1 MNIMSEIHDREKLN
15 QGGML
20 QTKKVNGS
28 FRRKLIFIIVIQTLL
43 VVALIVLAST
53 FSTLAILKSNLER
66 NSNDV
71 INEIERGIDNTLDD
85 LKGVASYFASQEDV
99 MMLATQ
105 GISEDEVYKT
115 FEKFSEA
122 YPNIFNIYMA
132 TPAKDMYLYPPT
144 QLPEGYDPTER
155 GWYKEAVASGE
166 VSISDPYVDAGTQTI
181 VFSVSKAIMSGDK
194 LVGVF
199 AVDVSLAELS
209 QALNSIVIG
218 KTGYP
223 TLIDKDYK
231 VLTHKDSSL
240 LNELLPVDVIVEAM
254 KNDDSNQLRY
264 NYEGESKI
272 AVYKKMDHI
281 NMFILAALPVS
292 DIQDDINVVM
302 WTGIGLGAIALVVSG
317 VIAYFVAV
325 FFTNRIRTIAVGL
338 EKVSQGDLTTHV
350 SVKSND
356 ELELLANSLNTTVDN
371 LKYIIGD
378 IQSVANKV
386 NDSSKVLADTSNHT
400 KNSAVEV
407 TRTAEE
413 ISKGAVEQAEESEAG
428 ANMTNTLAEGID
440 ELTESTK
447 LMDELASDSNN
458 LNDMGV
464 KVVNELRIKT
474 SENEIATKRVESS
487 ILELDS
493 KSKEIGNILDTIT
506 SIAAQTNLLALNAS
520 IEAARAGEHGRG
532 FAVVADEIRKLAE
545 DSKNATQEI
554 QDIVVNIQN
563 ESSQTVEIM
572 KDVKDRGKEQSTA
585 VEHVNEAF
593 DSISSNIKD
602 ITLQIESIN
611 QHMLKMNDDKD
622 NIVLSI
628 TNISAI
634 SEETAAA
641 SEEVTASMDQQLEST
656 EEVAKLANDL
666 NEMAHTL
673 RESLARFTLQ

>member
-1 MNIMSEIHDREKLN
+1 MSKKHGAEKTQ
-15 QGGML
+15 QGGMS

-43 VVALIVLAST
+43 VVTLIVLAST
-53 FSTLAILKSNLER
+53 FSTLAILKGNLER

-71 INEIERGIDNTLDD
+71 ITEIERGIDNTLDD
-85 LKGVASYFASQEDV
+85 LKGVAGYFSNQEDV
-99 MMLATQ
+99 MLLATQ
-105 GISEDEVYKT
+105 GTQEREVLNA
-115 FEKFSEA
+115 FEKFSDA

-155 GWYKEAVASGE
+155 DWYKEAAASGE
-166 VSISDPYVDAGTQTI
+166 VSISDPYVDAGTETV
-181 VFSVSKAIMSGDK
+181 VFTVSKAIMSGDE

-223 TLIDKDYK
+223 TLIDKEYK

-240 LNELLPVDVIVEAM
+240 LNELLPVEIIVEAM
-254 KNDDSNQLRY
+254 KKNDSNQLRY
-264 NYEGESKI
+264 NYDGESKI
-272 AVYKKMDHI
+272 AVYKKMDNI

-325 FFTNRIRTIAVGL
+325 FFTRRIRTIAVGL

-350 SVKSND
+350 TVKSND

-386 NDSSKVLADTSNHT
+386 NDSSKVLADTSNQT

-428 ANMTNTLAEGID
+428 ASMTNTLAEGID

-464 KVVNELRIKT
+464 KVVNELRNKT
-474 SENEIATKRVESS
+474 SENEVATKRVETS

-554 QDIVVNIQN
+554 QDIVINIQN
-563 ESSQTVEIM
+563 ESSQTVAVM
-572 KDVKDRGKEQSTA
+572 KDVKDRGKEQSIA

-593 DSISSNIKD
+593 NSISSNIKD

-611 QHMLKMNDDKD
+611 RHMLKMNDDKD

-673 RESLARFTLQ
+673 RESLSRFTLQ

>member
-1 MNIMSEIHDREKLN
+1 MSEIREKEKQN
-15 QGGML
+15 QGGKL

-105 GISEDEVYKT
+105 GISEDEVYKI

-181 VFSVSKAIMSGDK
+181 VFSVSKAIMSGDR

-240 LNELLPVDVIVEAM
+240 LNELLPVEVIVEAM
-254 KNDDSNQLRY
+254 KNNDSNQLRY
-264 NYEGESKI
+264 NYDGEPKI
-272 AVYKKMDHI
+272 AVYKKMDNI

-474 SENEIATKRVESS
+474 SENEIATKRVETS

-572 KDVKDRGKEQSTA
+572 KDVKDRGMEQSTA

-611 QHMLKMNDDKD
+611 RHMLKMNDDKD

-673 RESLARFTLQ
+673 RESLSRFTLQ

>member
-1 MNIMSEIHDREKLN
+1 MLSTQEDSKSI
-15 QGGML
+15 QGNSL
-20 QTKKVNGS
+20 QTKKVTGS
-28 FRRKLIFIIVIQTLL
+28 FRRKLILIIVIQTLL
-43 VVALIVLAST
+43 VVAIIVLAST

-71 INEIERGIDNTLDD
+71 INEIERGINNTLDD
-85 LKGVASYFASQEDV
+85 LEGVASYFANQDDV
-99 MMLATQ
+99 MSLATQ
-105 GISEDEVYKT
+105 GEREREVLNA

-155 GWYKEAVASGE
+155 DWYKGAVSSGE
-166 VSISDPYVDAGTQTI
+166 VSISDPYVDAGTETV
-181 VFSVSKAIMSGDK
+181 VFTVSKAIMSGDT

-199 AVDVSLAELS
+199 AVDVSFAELS

-223 TLIDKDYK
+223 TLVDKDFK

-240 LNELLPVDVIVEAM
+240 LNEQLPVEVIVEAM
-254 KNDDSNQLRY
+254 KKDDSNQLRY
-264 NYEGESKI
+264 DYEGESKI
-272 AVYKKMDHI
+272 AVYKKMENI

-325 FFTNRIRTIAVGL
+325 FFTRRIKTIAVGL

-350 SVKSND
+350 TVKSND

-386 NDSSKVLADTSNHT
+386 NDSSKVLADTSNQT

-428 ANMTNTLAEGID
+428 ASMTNTLAEGID
-440 ELTESTK
+440 ELTESTR
-447 LMDELASDSNN
+447 LMDQLASDSNN
-458 LNDMGV
+458 LNQMGV

-474 SENEIATKRVESS
+474 SENEVATKRVETS

-554 QDIVVNIQN
+554 QNIVVNIQN

-572 KDVKDRGKEQSTA
+572 KDVKERGSEQSTA

-593 DSISSNIKD
+593 DSISNNIKD

-611 QHMLKMNDDKD
+611 RHMLKMNDDKD

>member
-1 MNIMSEIHDREKLN
+1 MKIMSEIREKEKQN
-15 QGGML
+15 QGGKL

-105 GISEDEVYKT
+105 GISEDEVYKI

-181 VFSVSKAIMSGDK
+181 VFSVSKAIMSGDR

-240 LNELLPVDVIVEAM
+240 LNELLPVEVIVEAM
-254 KNDDSNQLRY
+254 KNNDSNQLRY
-264 NYEGESKI
+264 NYDGEPKI
-272 AVYKKMDHI
+272 AVYKKMDNI

-474 SENEIATKRVESS
+474 SENEIATKRVETS

-572 KDVKDRGKEQSTA
+572 KDVKDRGMEQSTA

-611 QHMLKMNDDKD
+611 RHMLKMNDDKD

-673 RESLARFTLQ
+673 RESLSRFTLQ

>member
-1 MNIMSEIHDREKLN
+1 MSEIHDREKLN

>member
-1 MNIMSEIHDREKLN
+1 MSKKHGAEKTH
-15 QGGML
+15 QGGMS

-43 VVALIVLAST
+43 VVTLIVLAST
-53 FSTLAILKSNLER
+53 FSTLAILKGNLER

-71 INEIERGIDNTLDD
+71 ITEIERGIDNTLDD
-85 LKGVASYFASQEDV
+85 LKGVAGYFSNQEDV
-99 MMLATQ
+99 MLLATQ
-105 GISEDEVYKT
+105 GTQEREVLNA
-115 FEKFSEA
+115 FEKFSDA

-155 GWYKEAVASGE
+155 DWYIEAAASGE
-166 VSISDPYVDAGTQTI
+166 VSISDPYVDAGTETV
-181 VFSVSKAIMSGDK
+181 VFTVSKAIMSGNE

-223 TLIDKDYK
+223 TLIDKEYK

-240 LNELLPVDVIVEAM
+240 LNELLPVEIIVEAM
-254 KNDDSNQLRY
+254 KNNDSNQLRY
-264 NYEGESKI
+264 NYDGESKI
-272 AVYKKMDHI
+272 AVYKKMDNI

-317 VIAYFVAV
+317 VIASFVAV
-325 FFTNRIRTIAVGL
+325 FFTRRIRTIAVGL

-350 SVKSND
+350 TVKSND

-386 NDSSKVLADTSNHT
+386 NDSSKVLADTSNQT

-464 KVVNELRIKT
+464 KVVNELRNKT
-474 SENEIATKRVESS
+474 SENEVATKRVETS

-554 QDIVVNIQN
+554 QDIVINIQN
-563 ESSQTVEIM
+563 ESSQTVAVM

-593 DSISSNIKD
+593 NSISSNIKD

-611 QHMLKMNDDKD
+611 RHMLKMNDDKD

-673 RESLARFTLQ
+673 RESLSRFTLQ

>member
-1 MNIMSEIHDREKLN
+1 MSSKHENTKSN
-15 QGGML
+15 QGNSL
-20 QTKKVNGS
+20 QTKKVTGS
-28 FRRKLIFIIVIQTLL
+28 FRRKLILIIMIQTLL
-43 VVALIVLAST
+43 VVAIIVLAST

-85 LKGVASYFASQEDV
+85 LRGVASYFANQEDV
-99 MMLATQ
+99 MSLATQ
-105 GISEDEVYKT
+105 GTQEREVLNA

-144 QLPEGYDPTER
+144 QLPEGYDPTDR
-155 GWYKEAVASGE
+155 DWYKGAVSSGD
-166 VSISDPYVDAGTQTI
+166 VSISDPYVDAGTETV
-181 VFSVSKAIMSGDK
+181 VFTVSKAIMSGDT

-223 TLIDKDYK
+223 TLVAKDYK

-240 LNELLPVDVIVEAM
+240 LNELLPVEVIVEAM

-272 AVYKKMDHI
+272 AVYKKMDNI

-302 WTGIGLGAIALVVSG
+302 WTGIGLGTIALVLSG

-325 FFTNRIRTIAVGL
+325 FFTKRIKTIAVGL
-338 EKVSQGDLTTHV
+338 ERVSQGDLTTRV

-386 NDSSKVLADTSNHT
+386 NDSSKVLAVTSNHT

-428 ANMTNTLAEGID
+428 ASMTNTLAEGID

-447 LMDELASDSNN
+447 LMDALASDSNN
-458 LNDMGV
+458 LNQMGV

-474 SENEIATKRVESS
+474 SENEVATKRVETS

-572 KDVKDRGKEQSTA
+572 KDVKERGSEQSTA

-593 DSISSNIKD
+593 DSISNNIKD

-611 QHMLKMNDDKD
+611 RHMLKMNDDKD
-622 NIVLSI
+622 NIVISI